1 MATKTDEEKAA
12 EARAK
17 AEAAAQKDADAAAK
31 ALNEAKDPAAKADA
45 EAKIADPDGNIQE
58 AMDAEQEQGFRGTK
72 VDPTPN
78 HAYTVAG
85 VTEGEPTPE
94 TDPALRAAARSRAF
108 GELEGGQTS
117 VTEEREPGQ
126 GK

>member
-1 MATKTDEEKAA
+1 MATKTEEQKAE

-17 AEAAAQKDADAAAK
+17 AADAAQKDADDAAK
-31 ALNEAKDPAAKADA
+31 ALNEASTPEEKATA
-45 EAKIADPDGNIQE
+45 EAEIADPEGTLQE
-58 AMDAEQEQGFRGTK
+58 AFDAEHEQGFRGTK

-78 HAYTVAG
+78 HAYTLAG
-85 VTEGEPTPE
+85 VTSGEPTPE
-94 TDPALRAAARSRAF
+94 TDPALRAAARTRVF